1 MRKRYV
7 TKTPRTWLGTLL
19 EAVTGFYGRSV
30 IVGRDWYLFRKGR
43 FTVAQARHADRA
55 DLCITD
61 AGEASE
67 SDIAYL
73 RSLTGSRW
81 SVSHN
86 CVTALSP
93 VWRRKMSGVS
103 SEDRQSIARSV
114 VVAVVAV
121 ALMLVGMFF
130 FIDRWADGKVQ
141 AIREDIANL
150 KRATAAYYGNHRKAI
165 EELKESE
172 R

>member
-1 MRKRYV
+1 M
-7 TKTPRTWLGTLL
+7 

-30 IVGRDWYLFRKGR
+30 IIGSDWYLFRKGR

-93 VWRRKMSGVS
+93 VWRWKMSGVS

-114 VVAVVAV
+114 VVAVVTI
-121 ALMLVGMFF
+121 ALVIFGLMYLV
-130 FIDRWADGKVQ
+130 DRWADSKVQ
-141 AIREDIANL
+141 AIREDIAVL